1 MISIGIGGNIG
12 SGKTTVAKE
21 LFRLFRKDKIK
32 VRLID
37 ADSLAWK
44 IYKRVQKKGERVNVY
59 DKIVKTFG
67 TEILNHNKEIDRKKL
82 GMVVFDNKQSLQN
95 LNKIVHPALIKHIN
109 NEIKKADAEVKILDA
124 ALLFFWGKKIPLTY
138 RVLVSS
144 SDTNKIKRMAIRG
157 YNSAEVKMRLKN
169 QLKESAMDA
178 LADFV
183 VENNGTLKNLKN
195 RIYLLYQI
203 IIEN

>member
-109 NEIKKADAEVKILDA
+109 NEIKKSDAQVKILDA
-124 ALLFFWGKKIPLTY
+124 ALLFFWDKKIPLTY

-144 SDTNKIKRMAIRG
+144 SDTNKIKRMADRG
-157 YNSAEVKMRLKN
+157 YKSAEVKMRLKN

-178 LADFV
+178 RADFV

-195 RIYLLYQI
+195 RIYLLYKI
-203 IIEN
+203 ITEN

>member
-1 MISIGIGGNIG
+1 MLSIGIGGNIG
-12 SGKTTVAKE
+12 SGKTTAAKE
-21 LFRLFRKDKIK
+21 LVRLYQKDKIK
-32 VRLID
+32 VKLID
-37 ADSLAWK
+37 ADSLAWE
-44 IYKRVQKKGERVNVY
+44 IYKRVHNKGQRVNVY

-157 YNSAEVKMRLKN
+157 YKSAEVKMRLKN

-178 LADFV
+178 RADFV

-195 RIYLLYQI
+195 RIYLLYKI
-203 IIEN
+203 ITEN